1 MALIQST
8 KDKHFLTFDDIKH
21 SYTLDGRHVPGV
33 TTAMKGG
40 YPQSMQLTSWMI
52 GQGAEYTYERLI
64 EESTHEGNF
73 VEWPSEATKKEII
86 KGARTASKKV
96 AEEAAG
102 IGTIVH
108 DYAYLTELGK
118 IEDATKL
125 VADNVDS
132 PNWES
137 INNGIKKFTGWKEE
151 NKDEIV
157 SSEAIVAHVC
167 PMHEGKEDDTALCS
181 CYGGKFDRLAKRGD
195 LLVLSDFKTSS
206 GIYVDMFIQLAAYTI
221 AIDQWLGLKVD
232 AVEILRFGKEDGEL
246 QTLMM
251 KGQDIEKFKQQ
262 AIRCRETYEFR
273 KMESDKRFK
282 FGGKRD

>member
-1 MALIQST
+1 MALIQSV
-8 KDKHFLTFDDIKH
+8 KDKHYLTFDDVKH

-40 YPQSMQLTSWMI
+40 YPQSAQLTSWMI
-52 GQGAEYTYERLI
+52 GQGAKYTI
-64 EESTHEGNF
+64 DQ
-73 VEWPSEATKKEII
+73 VKAQWPDLDEKAII

-118 IEDATKL
+118 IEEATKL

-167 PMHEGKEDDTALCS
+167 PVHEGKEDDSALCS